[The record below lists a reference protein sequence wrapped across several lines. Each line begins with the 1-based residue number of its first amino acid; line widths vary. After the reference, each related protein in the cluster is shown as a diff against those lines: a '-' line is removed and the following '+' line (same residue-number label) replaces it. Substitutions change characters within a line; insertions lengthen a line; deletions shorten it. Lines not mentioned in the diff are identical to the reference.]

1 MRRTGSR
8 GIHRGMAAAVGLV
21 VAAGAAAGCDGTGSG
36 AGGGTWRP
44 TRPVTIDMPFA
55 PGGGSDIF
63 GRALQTGI
71 KAVQP
76 KVNVNVVNKPG
87 GSGSIGYSYLYE
99 QQGSPYTLVPS
110 ESTAVALPQTT
121 KTPWKWTD
129 FTPIMQIGED
139 VVMLVVPESSPYKNL
154 KSVVAAAKTGKALR
168 MGVSGTTGPDAVD
181 EMLMQRQ
188 KGIKFNQVV
197 VDSGGEM
204 VTSLLGG
211 DIDMGMLN
219 PSEVIGQIKAGKL
232 RAIAVFAKKRYT
244 RAPLNAV
251 PTAKEQGVDVAF
263 TQYRGV
269 FAAGGITNAQ
279 RKYWEDT
286 VRKWTKTP
294 GYKRY
299 VDSGYLNP
307 VQRGHDAFVAYLKET
322 ENQLKAAYG
331 KNGS

>member
-1 MRRTGSR
+1 
-8 GIHRGMAAAVGLV
+8 MAAAVCVV
-21 VAAGAAAGCDGTGSG
+21 VAAGAAAGCNGTGSG
-36 AGGGTWRP
+36 GAGGGAWRP
-44 TRPVTIDMPFA
+44 TRPVTLDVPFA

-63 GRALQTGI
+63 GRALQAGI

-76 KVNVNVVNKPG
+76 NVNVNVVNKPG
-87 GSGSIGYSYLYE
+87 GSGSIGYSYLFE

-110 ESTAVALPQTT
+110 ESTSVALPLTT

-139 VVMLVVPESSPYKNL
+139 VVMLVVPASSPYKDL
-154 KSVVAAAKTGKALR
+154 KSVVAAAKSGKALR

-197 VDSGGEM
+197 VESGGEM

-219 PSEVIGQIKAGKL
+219 PSEVIGQVQAGKL

-244 RAPLNAV
+244 KAPLDSV
-251 PTAKEQGVDVAF
+251 PTAKEQGVNVAF

-269 FAAGGITNAQ
+269 FAAGGITKAQ
-279 RKYWEDT
+279 QKYWEDT
-286 VRKWTKTP
+286 VGKWTKTP

-299 VDSGYLNP
+299 VDSAFLNP
-307 VQRGHDAFVAYLKET
+307 VQRGHDAFVTYLKDT